1 MKQNKVWRYPDGYD
15 SSKQFHLTLP
25 KERGAS
31 ITIHC
36 LLLSD
41 GRVMYDISERSNT
54 ETIMQFI
61 QSKVKNVNGYMIV
74 HDRLTANRSVRV
86 QEAFQALGVTT
97 LLTPPSA
104 SPLSSVETIFA
115 ITKARYNK
123 YLLGH
128 WGQVTRDESITQL
141 RKIYDEIS
149 KSEARRVCRCA
160 FKIYSQVLDGHPC

>member
-1 MKQNKVWRYPDGYD
+1 M
-15 SSKQFHLTLP
+15 P

-41 GRVMYDISERSNT
+41 GRLLYDISEQS
-54 ETIMQFI
+54 TIKTIVHFLER
-61 QSKVKNVNGYMIV
+61 KLRNVNGYMIV
-74 HDRLTANRSVRV
+74 HDRLAANKSVRV
-86 QEAFQALGVTT
+86 QEEFQAQGVTT
-97 LLTPPSA
+97 LLTPPAA

-128 WGQVTRDESITQL
+128 WGQVTREESITEL
-141 RKIYDEIS
+141 RRIYDSVS

-160 FKIYSQVLDGHPC
+160 FKIYQQVLDGHPC